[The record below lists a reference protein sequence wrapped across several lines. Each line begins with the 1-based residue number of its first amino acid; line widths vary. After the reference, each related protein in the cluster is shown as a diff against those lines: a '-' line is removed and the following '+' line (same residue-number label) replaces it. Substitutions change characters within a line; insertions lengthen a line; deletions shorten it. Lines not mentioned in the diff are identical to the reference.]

1 MEKRFKGTLNDLCKY
16 YLDMFKQEDERCK
29 KTYNPETIPIVID
42 EDHSLAIPITI
53 PPSKIKL
60 DNVTIEITFNAS
72 DNTKSTPKIKQEV
85 NNEY

>member
-1 MEKRFKGTLNDLCKY
+1 MKKRFKGTLNDLCKY
-16 YLDMFKQEDERCK
+16 YLDMFEQEDERRRN
-29 KTYNPETIPIVID
+29 TYNPKTIPIVID

-53 PPSKIKL
+53 PPSKIRL